1 MRNFIKY
8 FLIFIFVL
16 LFNTSITSA
25 TVNSDSLYVIES
37 SKTPIEHLL
46 NKQNGNIVELIN
58 ERNLS
63 LVKSNDTEISN
74 IINRNNNFTNIVYNK
89 ISDEILNK
97 HYIKSNEIYY
107 LTHKTA
113 FVVNSPISPRAP

>member
-8 FLIFIFVL
+8 FLIFIFVS

-25 TVNSDSLYVIES
+25 TVNTDSLYVIES
-37 SKTPIEHLL
+37 SNPTIEYLL
-46 NKQNGNIVELIN
+46 NKQNGNIIKLIN

-63 LVKSNDTEISN
+63 FVKSNDTEVSN
-74 IINRNNNFTNIVYNK
+74 IINRNNSFSNIVSNK
-89 ISDEILNK
+89 ISDEILNR

-107 LTHKTA
+107 STHKTA
-113 FVVNSPISPRAP
+113 FIFNSLISPRAP